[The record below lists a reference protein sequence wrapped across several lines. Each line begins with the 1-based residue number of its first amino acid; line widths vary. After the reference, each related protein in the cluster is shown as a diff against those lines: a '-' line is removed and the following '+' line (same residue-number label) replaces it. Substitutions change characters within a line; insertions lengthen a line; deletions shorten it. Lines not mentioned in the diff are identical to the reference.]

1 MAPTSNDTSLI
12 SWDDLLAAI
21 NPQPESPETLYRRA
35 LGEVVQ
41 HWQSGSI
48 TDEQAE
54 NLIQALVAANITRQA
69 NAMVNDFFSPG
80 GFVGHRCF
88 SLI

>member
-1 MAPTSNDTSLI
+1 MLAKNDPLPI

-21 NPQPESPETLYRRA
+21 NPQPESPEMLYRRA
-35 LGEVVQ
+35 LAEVVQ
-41 HWQSGSI
+41 HWQKGSI

-54 NLIQALVAANITRQA
+54 QLIKALVAANITRQA

-80 GFVGHRCF
+80 GFMAHRRF